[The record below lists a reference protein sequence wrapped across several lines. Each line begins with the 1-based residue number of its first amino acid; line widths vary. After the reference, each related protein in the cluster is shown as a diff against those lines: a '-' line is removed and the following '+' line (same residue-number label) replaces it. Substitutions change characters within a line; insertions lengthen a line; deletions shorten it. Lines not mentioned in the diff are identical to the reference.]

1 MVGIFDSFSF
11 GFVTFVHRITD
22 RQHNKKTV
30 QYKRNTKKK
39 LLMMIE
45 QRRKI
50 FSNVQR
56 TFFFVLNCLQNEQ
69 STSTTNWMQLKKR
82 RKKPSNNWEMIAI
95 NFKVCECIK
104 DLMCGILRFFEN
116 GCSSLKIRWMSSW
129 MMMLLFPLADF
140 HDCFFSLKWF
150 GSFLY

>member
-22 RQHNKKTV
+22 RQHNKKNCSIQKKHQKKIT
-30 QYKRNTKKK
+30 YDDWTTSKNLFKCTKN
-39 LLMMIE
+39 I
-45 QRRKI
+45 
-50 FSNVQR
+50 
-56 TFFFVLNCLQNEQ
+56 FFVLNCLQNEQ